1 MKNLLTNEVVLAEN
15 GNVAKISSCYVEKTR
30 KLSDLGF
37 SITKRGRLSFPD
49 CFNSEITENNL
60 TQVLYDCLGTYRMA
74 MRVLYY
80 TEGGFDSEM
89 FGWYLFE
96 LCKTLYE
103 SCIHEREFAE
113 WLQGFAKKC
122 IDATFSMAWSE
133 SKGYF
138 NKKQC
143 YKTYFFNLLNE
154 LLTRYDFRDVLNYF
168 GVGGVVKRCRM
179 STGQILLT
187 KALWRLK
194 NEFCDIS
201 EIVTECFDAMK
212 MLRLY
217 TYDADYKEYREAFQK
232 LEMTACYR
240 EISECIE
247 FSGYWVS
254 NS

>member
-15 GNVAKISSCYVEKTR
+15 GNVAKVSSCYVEKTR

-60 TQVLYDCLGTYRMA
+60 AQVLYDCLGSYRMA
-74 MRVLYY
+74 VRVLYY

-89 FGWYLFE
+89 FGCFLFE
-96 LCKTLYE
+96 LCKVLYE

-113 WLQGFAKKC
+113 WLQDYIKKC
-122 IDATFSMAWSE
+122 IDVTFYASFSE
-133 SKGYF
+133 AKGCF
-138 NKKQC
+138 NKRQF
-143 YKTYFFNLLNE
+143 YKIHFFNLLNE
-154 LLTRYDFRDVLNYF
+154 LLTRYDFRDALNYF
-168 GVGGVVKRCRM
+168 GYGGVIKSRRM

-187 KALWRLK
+187 KTLWRLK
-194 NEFCDIS
+194 NDFCGIS

-240 EISECIE
+240 EILECID
-247 FSGYWVS
+247 FSKFWIS
-254 NS
+254 NR